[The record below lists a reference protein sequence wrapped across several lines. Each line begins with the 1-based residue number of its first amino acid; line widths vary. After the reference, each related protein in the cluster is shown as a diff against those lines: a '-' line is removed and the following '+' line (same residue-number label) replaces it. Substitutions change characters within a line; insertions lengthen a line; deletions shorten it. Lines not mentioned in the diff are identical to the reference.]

1 MMPKHREVKQLI
13 QGHTAG
19 PKWPGSRA
27 HLAITNRPS
36 AQRTYLRM
44 ANSVTAESHMG
55 LNPTVIFSCAFATQA
70 LLLSVASDVLRPR
83 HCSRQAPPSMGFP
96 RQECWSGLPLPSLG
110 DLPDPRPKPM
120 SPAWQTDPLPGATW
134 EDPGIEG

>member
-1 MMPKHREVKQLI
+1 MIGMMMPKHREVKQLI

-36 AQRTYLRM
+36 AQRTYLQM

-70 LLLSVASDVLRPR
+70 LLLSVAQSRLTFCDLGTVAARLLRPWD
-83 HCSRQAPPSMGFP
+83 FP
-96 RQECWSGLPLPSLG
+96 GKNAEVGCHFLL
-110 DLPDPRPKPM
+110 
-120 SPAWQTDPLPGATW
+120 
-134 EDPGIEG
+134 